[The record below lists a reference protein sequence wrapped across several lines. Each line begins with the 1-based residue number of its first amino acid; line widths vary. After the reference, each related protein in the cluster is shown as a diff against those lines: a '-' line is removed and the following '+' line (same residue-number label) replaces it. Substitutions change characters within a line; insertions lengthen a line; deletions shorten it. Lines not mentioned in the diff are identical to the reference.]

1 MESKVRSLE
10 DLINFNDA
18 NAAVAFPPGQC
29 CQQVIIKPQYAAL
42 IQIFIASVQTTGI
55 KHELYQY
62 SLAENIR
69 IGATEGIDA
78 ALQKY
83 NLDALVLPTEG
94 IGATPAGLAG
104 TLFCLPG

>member
-1 MESKVRSLE
+1 MRSLE

-29 CQQVIIKPQYAAL
+29 CQQVIIKPRYTAL

-69 IGATEGIDA
+69 IGATDGIDA

-104 TLFCLPG
+104 TLFCLSG

>member
-1 MESKVRSLE
+1 MRSLE

-18 NAAVAFPPGQC
+18 NAAVAFSPGQC
-29 CQQVIIKPQYAAL
+29 CQQVIIKPQNAAL

-69 IGATEGIDA
+69 IGATDGIDA

-83 NLDALVLPTEG
+83 NLDALALPTEG

-104 TLFCLPG
+104 TLFCLSG

>member
-1 MESKVRSLE
+1 MRSLE

-29 CQQVIIKPQYAAL
+29 CQQVLKPGHTRL

-55 KHELYQY
+55 KHDIYQY